1 MEYYSQCF
9 TVAQQECSLCSTRE
23 TIFPN
28 LFDSLI
34 SCRYSLETHYA
45 NCCGLEA
52 IQFFFVFFVNTNFS
66 KSLLAQV
73 TEEDELQLNL
83 ANRVWSSC
91 ILLKVK

>member
-9 TVAQQECSLCSTRE
+9 TVAQQESSHCSRE
-23 TIFPN
+23 TIQVPN

-52 IQFFFVFFVNTNFS
+52 IQFFFVFFVNINFS

-73 TEEDELQLNL
+73 REEDELRLNL
-83 ANRVWSSC
+83 ANGVWSSC